1 MTVPGALFL
10 GTYLSGVTGSE
21 QTAIIEAL
29 DELTGRVSPIQFGTV
44 PADDG
49 TIDQTDFVQAA
60 IDGKSAPLAEGI
72 YGISS
77 TIYLGDGSQFAP
89 STVQNLWLRG
99 DAPRGAANQEISP
112 GVSGSVTLKWIGP
125 SGGTMVEFRGPVVAS
140 MTNIMLDGNGLADWG
155 YKATHLIGGSID
167 CVVVNVRKGYADFAA
182 YEDPTDCYTS
192 SGADVIVRM
201 RGFDPVAGTNFQ
213 AVRVGNSTYAATGK
227 GLDVARLHF
236 EYLEV
241 GRPSGASNSG
251 IVFQMCDNITF
262 GRVFSYG
269 PSNTVGNAFEIKPAT
284 GHALAPYYPTC
295 VGMSDVRY
303 KGAWTVTGTWT
314 PNSSGA
320 RGRGIFISRLQEG
333 DSGEIRPDHPA
344 ISGFTYAGVPFG
356 SMAPIYRLPA
366 QVQVTG
372 TTTQTQV
379 FSAPIHGYAL
389 DNNRKM
395 RMKLSGA
402 YVNAT
407 GATRSLSAYVDYG
420 LEVVFNGTEP
430 AVPVG
435 SGAWF
440 MDVDIAPLNE
450 STTAQVSSAEM
461 RFYASGS
468 LGGAGQVQ
476 TAAGPIGAAALPT
489 VDSAVEQNLRLLV
502 TPGHA
507 GLVIDVHSVI
517 VEVV

>member
-1 MTVPGALFL
+1 LGALFFVVSAVLL
-10 GTYLSGVTGSE
+10 GGFFCEKKMPSTMTDRLQFDGLAGDGVTDD
-21 QTAIIEAL
+21 TVAL
-29 DELTGRVSPIQFGTV
+29 QS
-44 PADDG
+44 
-49 TIDQTDFVQAA
+49 A
-60 IDGKSAPLAEGI
+60 IDLAGETQRELSLLPGI
-72 YGISS
+72 YCVSETLQIGNGTSSDFS
-77 TIYLGDGSQFAP
+77 TINNVAVLGDG
-89 STVQNLWLRG
+89 LI
-99 DAPRGAANQEISP
+99 GAARQELYP
-112 GVSGSVTLKWIGP
+112 GVNSSVVIKWIGAL
-125 SGGTMVEFRGPVVAS
+125 GGTMVSFNGP
-140 MTNIMLDGNGLADWG
+140 MTNSFRNIELDGNDLADHPFID
-155 YKATHLIGGSID
+155 THSVGGRLD
-167 CVVVNVRKGYADFAA
+167 VLVRRCRASHGRFRA
-182 YEDPTDCYTS
+182 YENCPLTYTSASARRIVRLTGMDPTAGVTNFA
-192 SGADVIVRM
+192 GADI
-201 RGFDPVAGTNFQ
+201 
-213 AVRVGNSTYAATGK
+213 GNETYSAAAP
-227 GLDVARLHF
+227 GLDIARLHF

-241 GRPSGASNSG
+241 ARPDGASNACLTLR
-251 IVFQMCDNITF
+251 MCDNVTF
-262 GRVFSYG
+262 GPIFLYG
-269 PSNTVGNAFEIKPAT
+269 SSNTVGDAVAIRPPT
-284 GHALAPYYPTC
+284 GHALAPFYPTC
-295 VGMSDVRY
+295 IGMSDVRY
-303 KGAWTVTGTWT
+303 KGAWTVHGTWT
-314 PNSSGA
+314 PNSSGD
-320 RGRGIFISRLQEG
+320 RGRGIFISRLQDG

-356 SMAPIYRLPA
+356 SMGPIYRLPA

-372 TTTQTQV
+372 ATTQTQV

-389 DNNRKM
+389 DNNRKL
-395 RMKLSGA
+395 RFKLSGA

-407 GATRSLSAYVDYG
+407 GATRSLAAYVDYG
-420 LEVVFNGTEP
+420 LEVVFNGAEP

-476 TAAGPIGAAALPT
+476 TASGPIGTAALPT